1 MPRVYTG
8 SYLMLPRSKKY
19 RHFVE
24 SLQIKDGKQVVDR
37 FQYGYKDHVRAFA
50 REIVGMAAWAASHGE
65 PGFEDVRS
73 NTELCEPLVYF
84 DGKTIDVTGVV
95 DYDSSEQVGTF
106 RMETAKGLL
115 EIPNV
120 HSYTVFIR
128 WKGRYL
134 ACLYRWQPE
143 ADLLNDVI
151 VSAIVKEGGKFNWVL
166 FKGAEQIK
174 SLKDVDELEYVP
186 TLKDAFLASSSRRG
200 FVILAKEKQPG
211 LYGNYLFDVNELA
224 FYQLDD
230 SSGSPSWAFQEERR
244 SRASA
249 DNEGLSL
256 WWHDSE
262 LRNRYGP
269 LSLES
274 PASNEDKVTFLLHV
288 ENSKMSLIVQRYI
301 SNADKVEVIPNLF
314 ADDQTINLAVTY
326 VNRAEDARFL
336 YYCFTKEPS
345 LFCHAIYG
353 IGIDELERGAENHW
367 LEYQSVYRYSPEAF
381 KHLKLVVRD
390 LYKLCGEAPRRGLL
404 PERAYRSCCSQKA
417 MSIFMGNYFGS
428 SLTVEQRLY
437 MFYHGGKQD
446 FRAEKRKYDE
456 LFQEIASE
464 GTLNPRWKGEYT
476 LFQIIQ
482 SVYPDAIFQYH
493 SSWLGNQSLD
503 IFVPSISTGFE
514 YQGQQHYQAIELFG
528 GEHALFATQER
539 DRKKRQLCEEN
550 NVLLIEWRF
559 DEPLSALVLKRKLE
573 AREIDTDGISFVEP
587 GNPEKTKIS
596 KKKDGSKRK
605 HLKSTQ
611 AKKERLQ
618 RKDVPEEYR
627 APIKRAKIREV
638 LVGFRRMFPDAT
650 YADIVRITG
659 ISRPTI
665 NKYLGKPTYR
675 GCPKC

>member
-1 MPRVYTG
+1 MPRAYTG
-8 SYLMLPRSKKY
+8 SFLMLPRSKKY

-24 SLQIKDGKQVVDR
+24 SLRIKDGKQGVDG
-37 FQYGYKDHVRAFA
+37 FQYGYKGHVRVFA

-84 DGKTIDVTGVV
+84 DGKTVDVTGVV

-106 RMETAKGLL
+106 RMETAGGLL

-151 VSAIVKEGGKFNWVL
+151 VSAIVKEGDKFNWVL
-166 FKGAEQIK
+166 FKGTEQIK
-174 SLKDVDELEYVP
+174 SLEDVDELEYVP

-200 FVILAKEKQPG
+200 FIILAKEKQPG

-230 SSGSPSWAFQEERR
+230 SSGSPSWVFQEERR
-244 SRASA
+244 GGASA
-249 DNEGLSL
+249 DNWGLSL

-262 LRNRYGP
+262 LRDRYGSFP
-269 LSLES
+269 LEAV
-274 PASNEDKVTFLLHV
+274 ASNEDKVTFLLHV

-336 YYCFTKEPS
+336 YIEIANDKLQMLEGLRGIAVNTLILQPMVLGSTFKLIDSDSVDSVTEKRG
-345 LFCHAIYG
+345 LFCKAVI
-353 IGIDELERGAENHW
+353 E
-367 LEYQSVYRYSPEAF
+367 
-381 KHLKLVVRD
+381 
-390 LYKLCGEAPRRGLL
+390 CGEAPRRGLL
-404 PERAYRSCCSQKA
+404 PERAYRSCCSQNA

-428 SLTVEQRLY
+428 RLTEEQQRY

-446 FRAEKRKYDE
+446 FTAEKRKYDE

-482 SVYPDAIFQYH
+482 NAYPDAVFQYH

-528 GEHALFATQER
+528 GERALFATQER

-550 NVLLIEWRF
+550 GVHLIEWRF
-559 DEPLSALVLKRKLE
+559 DEPLSELVLKRKLE
-573 AREIDTDGISFVEP
+573 GLEIDTCGISFVEP
-587 GNPEKTKIS
+587 SNPGKTKTPR
-596 KKKDGSKRK
+596 KKDGPKQRN
-605 HLKSTQ
+605 LKLKQ
-611 AKKERLQ
+611 VKKELLQ
-618 RKDVPEEYR
+618 EKDVPEEFR
-627 APIKRAKIREV
+627 APIKRAAIQEV
-638 LVGFRRMFPDAT
+638 LIGFRRMFPEAT
-650 YADIVRITG
+650 YADIARITG

-665 NKYLGKPTYR
+665 NKYLGKP
-675 GCPKC
+675 K